1 MAENTIFTSETLD
14 VLKNQGQI
22 PEIILKKLELLVDK
36 SADLLKNLLNEKELI
51 KYQALIDETIE
62 QQVTDEDSD
71 DNVLEAAID
80 IKLENQTVHELVVRK
95 WNHKQLVLNPDFQR
109 NSVWKP
115 HQKSQFIESI
125 LLNYPLPPFY
135 FNVVIDNKK
144 YKYVVVDG
152 KQRLTTLHEF
162 MQDEFRLRD
171 LTILTQLNGKNFSE
185 LIEKDDT
192 MRSKIEDKILHIYLI
207 PAKVP
212 IRFVYD
218 IFNRINTG
226 GTQLE
231 RQEIRNCIY
240 LGTATR
246 LLKQLANTQTFKN
259 AIAYGISSNRMKD
272 QEVVLHYLAFQLLDY
287 RTQYKQMND
296 FLEDAMKLMNKPNLF
311 SNENQSVIVA
321 NFERVMQC
329 TYDFWGNR
337 NFRIPTQY
345 TRGVINIAVM
355 ESVCSFFAQQ
365 TEPFLERNKQI
376 IQQNFNELLQNPIY
390 IQSVRFSTGSIQQV
404 KTRIELAS
412 KILSMNTI

>member
-1 MAENTIFTSETLD
+1 MAESTIFTSETLE

-36 SADLLKNLLNEKELI
+36 PVNLLKNLFDEKELI
-51 KYQALIDETIE
+51 KYQALIEETIE

-80 IKLENQTVHELVVRK
+80 IKLENQTVYELVVRK
-95 WNHKQLVLNPDFQR
+95 WNGKQLVLNPDFQR

-115 HQKSQFIESI
+115 RQKSQFIESI

-162 MQDEFRLRD
+162 IQDEFRLRD
-171 LTILTQLNGKNFSE
+171 LTILTKLNGKNFSE

-212 IRFVYD
+212 IKFVYD

-246 LLKQLANTQTFKN
+246 LLKELANSQAFKN
-259 AIAYGISSNRMKD
+259 AIAYGISPNRMKD

-311 SNENQSVIVA
+311 STENQRVIVT
-321 NFERVMQC
+321 NFERVMKY

-337 NFRIPTQY
+337 NFRIPTEC
-345 TRGVINIAVM
+345 TRGVVNIAVM
-355 ESVCSFFAQQ
+355 ESVCYFFAHQ
-365 TEPFLERNKQI
+365 TDLFLERNKQI
-376 IQQNFNELLQNPIY
+376 IQQNFNQLLQDPNY
-390 IQSVRFSTGSIQQV
+390 IQSVRFSTGSIHQV

-412 KILSMNTI
+412 KILSTNII